1 MKVDCLMQNLVYRET
16 SSDRRFGVEYEVS
29 NNLSKKEIGKIVS
42 QFEKCNGKDKKV
54 KVTSGKEGW
63 AQSISNNFWH
73 VKFDRTC
80 GPLGKQFDF
89 GWEIA
94 SYVGQGLK
102 DSYKIA
108 NLTRHLK
115 ENGAEVNLNCG
126 LHIHVE
132 VADFE
137 SVNMGIL
144 YARWLKIED
153 FLISICHPSRKNNLY
168 CMPIRNKFENYRYLF
183 MNTESLDPIELYYF
197 LSPTNIDVHNNHEKR
212 VTLNSVNFATHQLK
226 PHFSRNTI
234 ELRLPEF
241 LLDEN
246 HVRNWIH
253 LILNFVEVSKRSNFM
268 PKDLNPCNRLSDV
281 LLYLGLSDSS
291 DFCILDKDLHDL
303 KIWVLNKAKYVNK
316 FSSQAKNLLNLATI
330 I

>member
-1 MKVDCLMQNLVYRET
+1 MQNLVYRET

-29 NNLSKKEIGKIVS
+29 NNLTKKEIGKIVS
-42 QFEKCNGKDKKV
+42 QFEKSNGKEKKI

-102 DSYKIA
+102 DSYKIS
-108 NLTRHLK
+108 NLTKHLK

-132 VADFE
+132 VSDFDLN
-137 SVNMGIL
+137 NMGIL

-153 FLISICHPSRKNNLY
+153 FLISICHSSRKNNLY

-183 MNTESLDPIELYYF
+183 GSMNSLDPIELYYF
-197 LSPTNIDVHNNHEKR
+197 LSPTNLDVHNNREKR

-253 LILNFVEVSKRSNFM
+253 LILNFVEVSKEISF
-268 PKDLNPCNRLSDV
+268 
-281 LLYLGLSDSS
+281 
-291 DFCILDKDLHDL
+291 L
-303 KIWVLNKAKYVNK
+303 KIA
-316 FSSQAKNLLNLATI
+316 
-330 I
+330 